1 MHSDPSV
8 IAALPSEWDVP
19 SESAAHP
26 LEAKRYAELAGELRA
41 LAERKQQAL
50 ARVARLRRMKELLE
64 PFSPSTS
71 LTLTAA
77 AADGD
82 GEVVGDQ
89 GGDSSGGGAGV
100 QENLVTRNGEI
111 EAELQRMRVLL
122 ARVGGRV
129 GLLREK
135 RQQQQGDASQGGLGT
150 GDGGETAMEVDDVD
164 MDVQKKVGQ
173 LLESF

>member
-1 MHSDPSV
+1 V

-19 SESAAHP
+19 SESAVHP

-50 ARVARLRRMKELLE
+50 ARVARLRRMKELLG

-77 AADGD
+77 AAAGDGD

-135 RQQQQGDASQGGLGT
+135 RQQQQGDASQGGLRT